1 VNGTLHVQRDLTVK
15 LTPDPLHSKKMQG
28 FETCLV
34 YKGKFTKKKTNVSFV
49 PCILNYAKVLAG
61 SINLP

>member
-1 VNGTLHVQRDLTVK
+1 MNGTLHVQRDLTVK

-28 FETCLV
+28 FETCLD
-34 YKGKFTKKKTNVSFV
+34 YEGKFTKKKANVSFV
-49 PCILNYAKVLAG
+49 SCILIYAKVLAD